1 MKIELNNFQKS
12 KFKVCL
18 QREGHVFEIAK
29 NVLERGLQTKIPPFD
44 QSSRTL
50 FNFVKKREVGIVYV
64 KDKIVCDMVN
74 SGFVDLGVVGSD
86 RINEGNY
93 KNKVVIIETLNEISW
108 PLVIAIPRDSS
119 NKKITDIKT
128 IATQFPNSL
137 NSYFNSI
144 GMGKKPRVIKIHG
157 SAEVMTY
164 GKWFNR
170 SIDAIAD
177 ISITGKSLK
186 DNSLVK
192 LGETVT
198 FFHPVVIA
206 NKKSLE
212 LKDKTIFF
220 ENFIK

>member
-1 MKIELNNFQKS
+1 MEIELNNFKTS

-29 NVLERGLQTKIPPFD
+29 NVLEKGLQTKIPLFD

-50 FNFVKKREVGIVYV
+50 FNFVKKKEVGIVYV
-64 KDKIVCDMVN
+64 KDKIVCDMVK

-86 RINEGNY
+86 RILEG
-93 KNKVVIIETLNEISW
+93 KFESKIKIIKTLNKISW
-108 PLVIAIPRDSS
+108 PLVIAIPFDSPIRKV
-119 NKKITDIKT
+119 NDIKT

-137 NSYFNSI
+137 NSYFDLLGLNNR
-144 GMGKKPRVIKIHG
+144 PVVIKIHG

-186 DNSLVK
+186 DNSLMK
-192 LGETVT
+192 LGKAVT
-198 FFHPVVIA
+198 IFHPVVIA

-212 LKDKTIFF
+212 LKDKIIFF